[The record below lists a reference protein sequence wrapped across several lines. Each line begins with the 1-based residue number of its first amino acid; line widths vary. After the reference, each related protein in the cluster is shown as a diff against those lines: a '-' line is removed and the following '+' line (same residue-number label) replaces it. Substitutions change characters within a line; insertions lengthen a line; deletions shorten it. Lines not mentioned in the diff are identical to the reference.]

1 MYPLFTS
8 FLTGGH
14 WVVFWF
20 GYDKKKAAIN
30 IHEHMLPFLLSCVE
44 VMVLIGEEWG
54 LNNWNMETWAA
65 SSDNLKPIN
74 FDEPLLPVGAALPPL
89 SKESYL

>member
-1 MYPLFTS
+1 MM
-8 FLTGGH
+8 
-14 WVVFWF
+14 
-20 GYDKKKAAIN
+20 KNAAIN
-30 IHEHMLPFLLSCVE
+30 IHEHMLPFVLSCVE

-54 LNNWNMETWAA
+54 LNNWNMEAWAA

-89 SKESYL
+89 SKDSYL